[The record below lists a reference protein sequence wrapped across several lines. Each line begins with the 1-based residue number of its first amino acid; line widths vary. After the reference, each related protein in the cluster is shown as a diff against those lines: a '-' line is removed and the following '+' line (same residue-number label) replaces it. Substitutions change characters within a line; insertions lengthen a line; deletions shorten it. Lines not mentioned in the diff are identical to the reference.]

1 MFKRK
6 SINLAALLALGA
18 AALPAVAQNTQL
30 DRVEITGS
38 SIKRIDAETSLPVSV
53 ISRDSINKSGASNV
67 QELVDRLSYNNGG
80 GLALGQS
87 IGDGSANGQ
96 VGASL
101 RGLGRGRT
109 LVLLNGRR
117 LPVYPFS
124 GQGVDL
130 NAIPLAAIERVEVL
144 RDGASATYGSDAIG
158 GVMNFITRKDF
169 QGGDISVG
177 LELPKTV
184 GDVFSFSAGGGVG
197 DLSKDKWNLLESSSS
212 AMAQTL
218 KNAYEKQEPI
228 IVTGWTPHWMFAKMD
243 LKYLEDPKGVYGA
256 DEQIHTVVR
265 NGLKDAQPEAYAFLD
280 KFNWTP
286 DDMAAVMIQIE
297 EGSSPEEAAKEWVE
311 ANADKVDAWLK

>member
-1 MFKRK
+1 MKKKWNVFAAVAM
-6 SINLAALLALGA
+6 SVALLAGCGA
-18 AALPAVAQNTQL
+18 N
-30 DRVEITGS
+30 G
-38 SIKRIDAETSLPVSV
+38 
-53 ISRDSINKSGASNV
+53 G
-67 QELVDRLSYNNGG
+67 NNGDG
-80 GLALGQS
+80 GGSNAKKEIKLAYVAWDSEIASTNVVKEVLESKLGYKVEMLQVDAGPMWTG
-87 IGDGSANGQ
+87 IADGSADAMVAAWLPTTHQSYVEETEGKVEDLGPNLEGTK
-96 VGASL
+96 L
-101 RGLGRGRT
+101 GL
-109 LVLLNGRR
+109 VVPSYMEIN
-117 LPVYPFS
+117 S
-124 GQGVDL
+124 
-130 NAIPLAAIERVEVL
+130 IEELAA
-144 RDGASATYGSDAIG
+144 DSA
-158 GVMNFITRKDF
+158 
-169 QGGDISVG
+169 
-177 LELPKTV
+177 V
-184 GDVFSFSAGGGVG
+184 GDSVDFTITGIEPGAGIMMSSEKVLEEYG
-197 DLSKDKWNLLESSSS
+197 LKDKWNLLESSSS